1 MKKWHAYG
9 LNLTWQHEFTKFDLL
24 KRSFTTKWNKFKNLK
39 TCSFQEHNI
48 FKSTPISKLSE
59 CLKIKSESRSV
70 MSDSL
75 LPCGLYSPWNSL
87 GQNTGAGSLS
97 LLQGI
102 FPTQGSNPGFPHC
115 RRFFT
120 KWAIREA
127 QIWVSIIYQ
136 IYY

>member
-75 LPCGLYSPWNSL
+75 RPHGLQPTSFLCPWDFP
-87 GQNTGAGSLS
+87 GKNTGVSFHLS
-97 LLQGI
+97 LHEDKCGSEYNI
-102 FPTQGSNPGFPHC
+102 FFLKLSPLN
-115 RRFFT
+115 FF
-120 KWAIREA
+120 I
-127 QIWVSIIYQ
+127 SC
-136 IYY
+136 